1 MVSVKCAQ
9 EFDSESVATGYMEL
23 GFLREACRGQQIRS
37 QGLIPAGQ
45 RHVFWVIVANSNKIT
60 GRIQSSDISN
70 IFKIQKNNPVFS
82 LCQSSHLLLSAPSQG
97 HFLTIKREHND
108 HSCITELEMKEERME
123 GEEWIEERVN
133 ECIRKMLLDLWGD
146 S

>member
-1 MVSVKCAQ
+1 M
-9 EFDSESVATGYMEL
+9 
-23 GFLREACRGQQIRS
+23 
-37 QGLIPAGQ
+37 
-45 RHVFWVIVANSNKIT
+45 
-60 GRIQSSDISN
+60 
-70 IFKIQKNNPVFS
+70 
-82 LCQSSHLLLSAPSQG
+82 
-97 HFLTIKREHND
+97 